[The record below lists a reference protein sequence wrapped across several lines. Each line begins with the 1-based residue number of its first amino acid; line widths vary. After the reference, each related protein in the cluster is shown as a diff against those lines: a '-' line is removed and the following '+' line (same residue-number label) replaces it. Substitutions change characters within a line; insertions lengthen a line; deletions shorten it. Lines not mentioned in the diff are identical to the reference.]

1 MRTYYVTLIFARGM
15 PSYACEIR
23 ASDET
28 SAVWMATKAAQG
40 DGWSDCPVRHTVRV
54 V

>member
-1 MRTYYVTLIFARGM
+1 MRTYYVTLSYRGM
-15 PSYACEIR
+15 PAYSCYQT

>member
-1 MRTYYVTLIFARGM
+1 MRTYYVTLDFRGM